1 MRPRTRPIEIV
12 RVRRR
17 RHAPEVEHFD
27 VAELELATEREAVA
41 AHDPRPFATLADVVA
56 IFREAQRF
64 RQ

>member
-1 MRPRTRPIEIV
+1 MIRRRTVEILRARP
-12 RVRRR
+12 R

-56 IFREAQRF
+56 IFREAQRC